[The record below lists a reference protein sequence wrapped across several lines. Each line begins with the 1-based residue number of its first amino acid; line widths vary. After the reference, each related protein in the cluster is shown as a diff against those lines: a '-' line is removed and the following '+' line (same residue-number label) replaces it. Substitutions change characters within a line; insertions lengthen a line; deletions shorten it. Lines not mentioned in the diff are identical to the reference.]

1 MLTILVA
8 AIIDPKST
16 SECQPRCSR
25 WEPSVRWSVHLF
37 AMSVIIIA
45 PVFAQLELPRKMSR
59 RQAIDLALA
68 VDSGNIQFRES
79 LEQLLRE
86 RARRRQTRSSLL
98 PQLSAEVRQ
107 SSQTT
112 NLEALGL
119 RPQGLFRPP
128 SLVGPFSTFDARVR
142 MTQTLFSTSAL
153 RSIRSSDRAI
163 ARQEEEGRHTQE
175 RIASQV
181 SRLYLSAL
189 RLKSQLE
196 AAQARL
202 RLAQKLFALVQRQR
216 ASGLGTAIEETRAN
230 LEVARAR
237 QNLQNRQFES
247 QTAFRQL
254 AHFLSL
260 DLDQELDLTD
270 RMDDVSPLEWTY
282 PMAIQR
288 AIEGRKDIRALEAA
302 ILEARSRLGAV
313 RATRL
318 PELHGFAEYGTIGSA
333 ASNTIPTWAVGA
345 QLDIPIF
352 RGGRTGAQAAELRSL
367 LRSRQLAADELRREI
382 ELDTR
387 VELARLHLTA
397 SQLGVGEEA
406 RRLAEDE
413 VARAER
419 RYRAGVSTNLEVIE
433 AQTHLTQAIDELITA
448 HYHHQLARISF
459 AETLGILLTELP

>member
-1 MLTILVA
+1 LTTSAVSFLLFVA
-8 AIIDPKST
+8 SVLA
-16 SECQPRCSR
+16 QP
-25 WEPSVRWSVHLF
+25 EP
-37 AMSVIIIA
+37 
-45 PVFAQLELPRKMSR
+45 PTKMSR
-59 RQAIDLALA
+59 QQAIDLALA
-68 VDSGNIQFRES
+68 ADSGNIQFRES
-79 LEQLLRE
+79 REQLQRE
-86 RARRRQTRSSLL
+86 RARRRQNRADLL
-98 PQLSAEVRQ
+98 PHLSAGVRQ

-142 MTQTLFSTSAL
+142 MTQTLFSTSAI
-153 RSIRSSDRAI
+153 RNIRSSDRAI
-163 ARQEEEGRHTQE
+163 ARQEEEGRHTQQ

-202 RLAQKLFALVQRQR
+202 GLAQKLLALVQRQR
-216 ASGLGTAIEETRAN
+216 ANGLGTAIEETRAN

-237 QNLQNRQFES
+237 QNLQNTRFES
-247 QTAFRQL
+247 ETALQQL

-260 DLDQELDLTD
+260 DLDRELDLTD

-288 AIEGRKDIRALEAA
+288 AIEGRKDLRALEAA
-302 ILEARSRLGAV
+302 VLEAGSRLGAV

-318 PELHGFAEYGTIGSA
+318 PELQGFAEYGTIGSA

-345 QLDIPIF
+345 QLEIPIF
-352 RGGRTGAQAAELRSL
+352 RGGRTGAQAAELRSQ
-367 LRSRQLAADELRREI
+367 LRSRRLATDELRRKI

-387 VELARLHLTA
+387 VGLARLHLTA
-397 SQLGVGEEA
+397 GQLGVGEEA
-406 RRLAEDE
+406 RQLAENE

-433 AQTHLTQAIDELITA
+433 AQTHLTQAIDALVA
-448 HYHHQLARISF
+448 ARYQHQLARISF
-459 AETLGILLTELP
+459 GETLGILLTELP